1 MDAMNA
7 VKRKEAHEK
16 GMKRIYKHGLTIS
29 NPSVVKRVMICGS
42 PVIMEALQRKAAA
55 LKKTFSGFAIEA
67 MSKYEK
73 ED

>member
-7 VKRKEAHEK
+7 EKRSKAHK
-16 GMKRIYKHGLTIS
+16 DGLKRIYKYGLRIS
-29 NPSVVKRVMICGS
+29 NPTKVKRVMICGA

-67 MSKYEK
+67 MSKYEGDK
-73 ED
+73 